1 MKILVIGSG
10 GREHALAWKIAQS
23 THLEK
28 LFCAPGNPG
37 TMSIAE
43 NVAIDSSDI
52 KGLADFAAQQ
62 EIGLTVVG
70 PELPLTQG
78 IVDEFE
84 ERGLKI
90 FGPNKKTAELEG
102 SKVFAKQFMERH
114 KIPTARSK
122 IAESPELA
130 TEILNSGEFSFPVV
144 VKADGLAAGKGVIIC
159 ENLEEAEK
167 AVHLIMIERKFG
179 DAGRRV
185 IVEECLRGKETSFIV
200 LSDGK
205 EVVPL
210 VTTMDHKP
218 VYEGDKGPNTGG
230 MGAIS
235 PSPFIDEQLFS
246 EIMKSIV
253 YPTVNHMHEEGR
265 KYKGVLYV
273 GLMLTQDGPKVL
285 EYNCRF
291 GDPETQPQVLRMESD
306 LVDFLLA
313 MIEEDAQGK
322 EIKWSSNA
330 SGCVILAS
338 GGYPLAYEK
347 GKRIEGLKQASET
360 PGIAIFHSETPG
372 IAIFHAGTKFEEGEY
387 YTNGGR
393 VIGVCASEEN
403 LGQTMEKI
411 YKAISGISFE
421 GMHFRKDIGAI
432 REE

>member
-1 MKILVIGSG
+1 MKILIVGSG
-10 GREHALAWKIAQS
+10 GREHALAWKISQS
-23 THLEK
+23 PHLEK

-52 KGLADFAAQQ
+52 KGLTEFATQ
-62 EIGLTVVG
+62 EKIDLTVVG

-84 ERGLKI
+84 ERDLKI
-90 FGPNKKTAELEG
+90 FGPGKKTAELEG

-114 KIPTARSK
+114 QIPTAISK
-122 IAESPELA
+122 IAESPEEA
-130 TEILNSGEFSFPVV
+130 GKILNSGKFSFPLV

-159 ENLEEAEK
+159 ENLKEAEE
-167 AVHLIMIERKFG
+167 VVRLIMVERKFG
-179 DAGRRV
+179 EAGRRV
-185 IVEECLRGKETSFIV
+185 LVEECLRGKETSFIV

-218 VYEGDKGPNTGG
+218 AYDGDKGPNTGG

-235 PSPFIDEQLFS
+235 PSPFIDKELFS
-246 EIMKSIV
+246 EIMRSIV
-253 YPTVNHMHEEGR
+253 FPTVTHMREEGR

-273 GLMLTQDGPKVL
+273 GLMLTEEGPKVL

-306 LVDFLLA
+306 LVDILLA
-313 MIEEDAQGK
+313 IIEEDAQGK
-322 EIKWSSNA
+322 EIQWSSKA
-330 SGCVILAS
+330 SGCVVLAS

-347 GKRIEGLKQASET
+347 GKRIEGLNQVSET
-360 PGIAIFHSETPG
+360 PGIAV
-372 IAIFHAGTKFEEGEY
+372 FHAGTKFEDGEY

-393 VIGVCASEEN
+393 VLGICASEEN
-403 LGQTMEKI
+403 ISVTMEKI

-421 GMHFRKDIGAI
+421 GMHFRKDIGALK
-432 REE
+432 EE